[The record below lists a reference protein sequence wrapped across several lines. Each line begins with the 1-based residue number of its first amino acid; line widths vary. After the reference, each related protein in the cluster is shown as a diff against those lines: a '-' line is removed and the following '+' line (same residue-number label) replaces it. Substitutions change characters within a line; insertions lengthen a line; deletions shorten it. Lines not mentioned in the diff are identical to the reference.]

1 LESADPDLIHALGLR
16 QGPGLISIVGGG
28 GKSSLLFALGEQLPG
43 RVLLT
48 TTTRIFAAQ
57 MDLAQRVFTLADSAW
72 LEKAASDPTPA
83 LLVGHVEGERA
94 VGVPPALAAEVLEQ
108 DRFDWVVIE
117 ADGSRMRPTK
127 APAEHEPV
135 IPKQTQH
142 VIVVAGIDALS
153 GPIEEIAHRP
163 ERVSE
168 VTGLAREETLS
179 PQDLGRLLSSEQG
192 GLKDIPL
199 AAEVSLLLN
208 KVETP
213 KQEMDAEETA
223 RNALKEKR
231 VRRVLA
237 GRLKPTPT
245 ASWKV
250 WSQPT

>member
-1 LESADPDLIHALGLR
+1 LESADPDLIHALGLHP
-16 QGPGLISIVGGG
+16 GPGLISIVGGG

-57 MDLAQRVFTLADSAW
+57 MDLAQRVFTLEDSAW

-135 IPKQTQH
+135 IPAQTQH
-142 VIVVAGIDALS
+142 VVVVAGIDALS
-153 GPIEEIAHRP
+153 GTIEEMTHRP

-168 VTGLAREETLS
+168 ITGLAREETLS

-213 KQEMDAEETA
+213 KQEKDAEETA

-231 VRRVLA
+231 VQRVLA
-237 GRLKPTPT
+237 GRLRPTPS

-250 WSQPT
+250 WSQSS